1 MFIMID
7 GKKKMYQ
14 GGYESAEA
22 AGRAY
27 DQAAIQMRGLKAR
40 TNFSY
45 SKNQVEKI
53 LRRMPIFKVYR
64 PRHF

>member
-14 GGYESAEA
+14 GGYDSAED

-27 DQAAIQMRGLKAR
+27 DQAAIQMRGIKVGWISFRKAR

-45 SKNQVEKI
+45 TKKEI
-53 LRRMPIFKVYR
+53 
-64 PRHF
+64 